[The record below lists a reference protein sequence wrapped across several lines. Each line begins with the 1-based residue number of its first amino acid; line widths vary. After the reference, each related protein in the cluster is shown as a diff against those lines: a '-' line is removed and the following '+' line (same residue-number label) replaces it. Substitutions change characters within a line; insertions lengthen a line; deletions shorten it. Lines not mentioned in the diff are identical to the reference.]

1 VFFNSILYD
10 LLIMFIVNDRSGPK
24 RVRYLFEPDG
34 VMVPVPVLAHDIDIY
49 YQWCER
55 HRMVDETTGELHNC
69 MRGSHGQEC
78 ELGTAF
84 EVPGEHWREFY
95 VATASGEVLEKWVG
109 ILRYF
114 LPLSHPDQVRC
125 YLMWRSPESDSVAT
139 YEPEMPSGGCFWFNP
154 DNSPNDDCSF
164 RMLKVEGKLEFPG
177 GEERRTRIVKRIL
190 GIR

>member
-1 VFFNSILYD
+1 
-10 LLIMFIVNDRSGPK
+10 
-24 RVRYLFEPDG
+24 
-34 VMVPVPVLAHDIDIY
+34 
-49 YQWCER
+49 
-55 HRMVDETTGELHNC
+55 MVDEATGELHNC

-78 ELGTAF
+78 GLGTAF

-114 LPLSHPDQVRC
+114 LPLSHPDRVRC

-154 DNSPNDDCSF
+154 DNSPNDDSLLPYAES
-164 RMLKVEGKLEFPG
+164 RRKTRVSLV
-177 GEERRTRIVKRIL
+177 ERRGEREL
-190 GIR
+190 